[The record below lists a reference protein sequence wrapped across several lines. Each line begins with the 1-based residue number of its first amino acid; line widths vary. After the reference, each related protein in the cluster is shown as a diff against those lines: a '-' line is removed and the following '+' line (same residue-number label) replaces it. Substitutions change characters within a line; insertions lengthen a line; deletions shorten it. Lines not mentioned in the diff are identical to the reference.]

1 MKKLIVLLIGGT
13 ILMSSCA
20 VSTNARITTSRSINA
35 SHQNVVIKPLVAE
48 VKVDIN
54 KKITGTATVKNGNV
68 EQAKELAKWNALETS
83 GADIII
89 DPVFDVTI
97 STMTVTAT
105 VSGFHGK
112 YISIETVKDEDLEK
126 LEKYQVSSG
135 KKEASVVNKLNKLKT
150 TD

>member
-1 MKKLIVLLIGGT
+1 MKNLIVLLIGGT
-13 ILMSSCA
+13 LFMSSCA
-20 VSTNARITTSRSINA
+20 VSNARITTSRSINA

>member
-1 MKKLIVLLIGGT
+1 MKNLIVLLIGGT
-13 ILMSSCA
+13 VFMSSCV
-20 VSTNARITTSRSINA
+20 VSNARITTSRSINA

-54 KKITGTATVKNGNV
+54 KKITGTASVKNGNV

-97 STMTVTAT
+97 SAMTVTAT